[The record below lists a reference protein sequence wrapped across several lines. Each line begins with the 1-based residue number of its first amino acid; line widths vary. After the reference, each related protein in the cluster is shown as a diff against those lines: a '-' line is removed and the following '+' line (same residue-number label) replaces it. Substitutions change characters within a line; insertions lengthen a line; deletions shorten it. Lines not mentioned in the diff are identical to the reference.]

1 MDFSEALAH
10 LSQVDT
16 RFAAL
21 AAEHGTPEWQPHAN
35 YLQALSRAIIYQQLS
50 GKAAG
55 TIYNRF
61 IGLYNGTFPTA
72 TQLLETE
79 HSTLRSVGLSNSK
92 ALYLKNLNTAFTNGS
107 IETAQL
113 PMLSDA
119 EISKKLTAIKG
130 IGQWTVDIFL
140 MSTLGRPNILAVGD
154 LGIRKGM
161 QRFYQLETLPTPT
174 VMQQHASAWE
184 PWRSLGCWYMWRVAH
199 APL

>member
-1 MDFSEALAH
+1 MDFSEALQH
-10 LSQVDT
+10 LSEVDA

-21 AAEHGTPEWQPHAN
+21 AAEHGTPEWQPHTN

-61 IGLYNGTFPTA
+61 LQLYGSEFPTEN
-72 TQLLETE
+72 QLLETE
-79 HSTLRSVGLSNSK
+79 HATLRSVGLSNNK
-92 ALYLKNLNTAFTNGS
+92 ALYLKNLNTAFINGDV
-107 IETAQL
+107 EPDQL

-130 IGQWTVDIFL
+130 IGQWSVDMFL

-161 QRFYQLETLPTPT
+161 QRFYQLGDLPTPT
-174 VMQQHASAWE
+174 VMRQYATPWQ

-199 APL
+199 NTL